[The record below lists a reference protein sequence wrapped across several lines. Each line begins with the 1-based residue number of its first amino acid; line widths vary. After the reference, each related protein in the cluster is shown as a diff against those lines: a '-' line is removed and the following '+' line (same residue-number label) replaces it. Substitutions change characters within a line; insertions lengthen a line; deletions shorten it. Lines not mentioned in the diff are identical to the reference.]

1 MVITW
6 LPGYITM
13 DVVCPEKVSHGMAD
27 LIDDCLLSKAE
38 EDHETEKGH
47 VIFRNVHGKP
57 KDVSVFMKSIEEA
70 FWDMPDKVY
79 LMFRLNKEK
88 GKKADVQEDREESD
102 TGREG
107 GDREGTDLPG
117 EHGEAE
123 GACGNPD
130 SDRDPGFEPDP
141 LFETGSAADDDCD

>member
-13 DVVCPEKVSHGMAD
+13 DIVCPEREKESISW
-27 LIDDCLLSKAE
+27 LIAGCQLTPGKEEPAE
-38 EDHETEKGH
+38 NGK
-47 VIFRNVHGKP
+47 VIFRNISGKP
-57 KDVSVFMKSIEEA
+57 KDVSVFMKSVEESY
-70 FWDMPDKVY
+70 WDMPDKVY

-102 TGREG
+102 TGCEG

-130 SDRDPGFEPDP
+130 SDRDPGFEPDS

>member
-1 MVITW
+1 MVVAW

-13 DVVCPEKVSHGMAD
+13 DIVCPER
-27 LIDDCLLSKAE
+27 
-38 EDHETEKGH
+38 EKGH
-47 VIFRNVHGKP
+47 IIWLIAESKLTFGKEEPAENGKVIFRNVSGKP
-57 KDVSVFMKSIEEA
+57 RSMTYFMKSIEEGY
-70 FWDMPDKVY
+70 WDMPDKVY

-117 EHGEAE
+117 EHREAE

-141 LFETGSAADDDCD
+141 LFKTGSAADDDCD